1 MADAFKWGSTL
12 EFHID
17 NAAGTLTEISDYVN
31 SEAIRTAFDVFRV
44 EGLNSDDPERQHGM
58 ADITIPINGWVN
70 TTTEG
75 IFGPL
80 VGNRTSVTKT
90 VFYYNGIKF
99 YTGEF
104 TPTDVEFSGDPTSLQ
119 TWSCTLAQSGAITRT
134 STTA

>member
-1 MADAFKWGSTL
+1 MADVFKWGDTL

-17 NAAGTLTEISDYVN
+17 NAAGALTEISDYVN
-31 SEAIRTAFDVFRV
+31 SESIRTAFDVFRV

-58 ADITIPINGWVN
+58 ADVSIPVNGWVN

-80 VGNRTSVTKT
+80 IGNRTSISKT
-90 VFYYNGIKF
+90 VFYYNGVKF

-104 TPTDVEFSGDPTSLQ
+104 VPTDVEFSGDPTSLQ